1 MKIKCKLHGDYRDIR
16 VLRRIKGYS
25 IKELAEMMYK
35 TESYVTQLE
44 LGKINLSIS
53 TYNEIL
59 ELLNFKKV
67 VTTEFNAED
76 IRNSVMRKGKM
87 YMKNSNKEMAKQI
100 LLNQIE
106 ERKDEW
112 CIDGVNAIVKISDIL
127 NSNNFEVMIST
138 DEYPVYDGTDC
149 GNYELV
155 GKRFSIDIEKLAL
168 EILDNVEELMDS
180 WSIPTKEG
188 VRLDIYHLECN

>member
-112 CIDGVNAIVKISDIL
+112 CIDGVNVIVKISDIL